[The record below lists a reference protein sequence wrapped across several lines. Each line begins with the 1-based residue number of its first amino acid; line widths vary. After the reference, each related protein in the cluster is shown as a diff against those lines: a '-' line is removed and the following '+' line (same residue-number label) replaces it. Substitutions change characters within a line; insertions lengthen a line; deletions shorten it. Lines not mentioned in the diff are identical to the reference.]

1 LPHGDWIVKECLLL
15 YVVKNSCINIHHLAF
30 KYVKAMKDVAWN
42 YKRPDDDDDRIL
54 AYKNNFNVGYDEN
67 SINESG
73 ETYLQNITSS
83 KRHCTIFTASQEV

>member
-1 LPHGDWIVKECLLL
+1 
-15 YVVKNSCINIHHLAF
+15 
-30 KYVKAMKDVAWN
+30 MKDVAWN
-42 YKRPDDDDDRIL
+42 YKRPADDDDRIL

-83 KRHCTIFTASQEV
+83 KNTAQYLLPPKRSRCYKLLISSSWRSERGGK